1 MPIKGL
7 KKNISYHYRIYSRG
21 DLLMLHP
28 PSAPVASIVPDR
40 EPTAHESQNSLD
52 GVNIELQDELDK
64 LEEMILE
71 YPRLPILGKTLVNED
86 KLLEVLDKIRVNLP
100 AIIKKAEAITHHKE
114 EIFRQAEQY
123 AREIVDSAEKR
134 ADEIID
140 ELGIVRR
147 AELEV
152 QDIRQRVQ
160 EECEALQ
167 KQTLSEIAML
177 RLQAQQE
184 IEQMR
189 QVAIAEREDIQNQAD
204 EYADRVLASI
214 EENLQS
220 VTVVVRGGREKL
232 QEELGDIR
240 AQAQQK
246 EIESS
251 KSDRNNKLPQQKQKS
266 KKKMEKLPERSQ
278 AN

>member
-1 MPIKGL
+1 
-7 KKNISYHYRIYSRG
+7 
-21 DLLMLHP
+21 MLHP
-28 PSAPVASIVPDR
+28 PSAPTNPDR
-40 EPTAHESQNSLD
+40 QVTPEETQVDVEVQT
-52 GVNIELQDELDK
+52 ELDR

-71 YPRLPILGKTLVNED
+71 CPRLPIVGKTLIDED
-86 KLLEVLDKIRVNLP
+86 KLLDTLDRIRLNLP
-100 AIIKKAEAITHHKE
+100 AVFRKAEAIAHHKE

-123 AREIVDSAEKR
+123 AREIVETAEKR
-134 ADEIID
+134 AEEILD
-140 ELGIVRR
+140 ELGLVRR

-167 KQTLSEIAML
+167 KQTLSEIAMM

-189 QVAIAEREDIQNQAD
+189 QIAIAEREDIQNQAD

-232 QEELGDIR
+232 QEDLGEIR
-240 AQAQQK
+240 AKAQK
-246 EIESS
+246 PDPLSH
-251 KSDRNNKLPQQKQKS
+251 NGKQPKS
-266 KKKMEKLPERSQ
+266 KAKPKKKTPELPEKLAIDPRKEV
-278 AN
+278 